1 MSTSKSTVNPFALV
15 VVVGLSLAT
24 QEFQIVSPRDHQG
37 NPPMALETGNYIN
50 SLNASNPA
58 ATDALS
64 QADEHLRFLKLK
76 ILETWPN
83 VTGAVTATQADLNT
97 RSAITTDGS
106 VPALASGIDAAEVRS
121 LLGITG
127 EVYAPAI
134 LSDGSTPTLATGITA
149 PEIVTLL
156 GVSLL
161 NVYPIGSIYTSVV
174 STTPATHFGGT
185 WVAIG
190 AGKVLVGIDASDTDF
205 DTVEETGG
213 TKTHTLTVAQI
224 PAHTHSMTIE
234 DTRGTGGDGAED
246 GVSSFSAV
254 DSSSTG
260 GGEAH
265 PIVQPYLVVYMWKR
279 TA

>member
-1 MSTSKSTVNPFALV
+1 
-15 VVVGLSLAT
+15 
-24 QEFQIVSPRDHQG
+24 
-37 NPPMALETGNYIN
+37 MALESGTYIS

-97 RSAITTDGS
+97 RSAITTNGS
-106 VPALASGIDAAEVRS
+106 VPALASGITATEVRS
-121 LLGITG
+121 LLGIG
-127 EVYAPAI
+127 GDGSAPAI
-134 LSDGSTPTLATGITA
+134 LSNGSTPSLATGITSA
-149 PEIVTLL
+149 EVVT
-156 GVSLL
+156 LL
-161 NVYPIGSIYTSVV
+161 NVYPVGSIYTSVV

-190 AGKVLVGIDASDTDF
+190 AGKVLIGIDASDADF

-234 DTRGTGGDGAED
+234 NTRGTGADGAAD
-246 GVSSFSAV
+246 GQASFSTV
-254 DSSSTG
+254 DTSSTG